1 MLSLSL
7 STLAFARAPGTL
19 IRGSESKCVGDKMH
33 KLDYTATA
41 GGSLLD
47 LDGDLGSKLD
57 KVTCDMD
64 HTKLTLS
71 FKHRADATEWVV
83 KVIIA
88 DARRRIAPPDTPVSI
103 PDDESHRL
111 TRLTRMCAHSSTTSP
126 TTSSWAARTGTA
138 RCRTAAPTSCAA

>member
-88 DARRRIAPPDTPVSI
+88 IQM